1 MPANASAAQVDAFID
16 AVDLVVLQ
24 GAMSPGL
31 RQALRARIAAIAPDE
46 RLLRVQNAL
55 YLAHVSPDFAVQR

>member
-1 MPANASAAQVDAFID
+1 MPANADTAQIDAFLD
-16 AVDLVVLQ
+16 VVDLVVLQ

-31 RQALRARIAAIAPDE
+31 RQVMRGRILAIDPDE